1 MYFWTFSKSGTPLN
15 TPIGPWNLCLFN
27 SHFFGYFGILKIF
40 ENNFFWWIFFLW
52 RQNIIDVNLKSD
64 VTIFKNWSKLPNFA
78 FFGKKCRKRTRK
90 MGSNFKNGLSVQKL
104 WQNENFGWLT
114 SIFGG
119 NFTQN
124 LRNNAFSRVKRL
136 SYHLELFFWHIL
148 ATFKNNS
155 RNGFS
160 AKSQKLPKMAK
171 NGIN

>member
-1 MYFWTFSKSGTPLN
+1 MKN
-15 TPIGPWNLCLFN
+15 
-27 SHFFGYFGILKIF
+27 KIF
-40 ENNFFWWIFFLW
+40 GGFFFVTSKNNWRQSQKWRHNFQKLVKIAKFCFFW
-52 RQNIIDVNLKSD
+52 
-64 VTIFKNWSKLPNFA
+64 
-78 FFGKKCRKRTRK
+78 KKCRKRTRK

-104 WQNENFGWLT
+104 WQNENFGSLT

-148 ATFKNNS
+148 AKFKKNP